1 MTTKRLYIA
10 YGSNL
15 HRGQMA
21 HRCPDA
27 TVEGVTSIP
36 DYTLLFR
43 GSGVATIEPKKG
55 DSVPIVVWSISK
67 RDEMNLDV
75 YEGFPRLYIKQDF
88 TVDLNGETVT
98 AMAYIMTP
106 GRPIAE
112 PPKHYYD
119 TIATGYKDF
128 GLDMAYLKK
137 HADKCKPKDP
147 TPKERVMRF
156 AKLQEHGINAHIC
169 PRCGEYSMERNL
181 YHNATS
187 RYAKIFVCPDC
198 GMREAI
204 MAFAGE
210 KNRFSEWYAANN

>member
-1 MTTKRLYIA
+1 MTAKRLYIA

-27 TVEGVTSIP
+27 TVEGVASIP

-67 RDEMNLDV
+67 RDERSLDI
-75 YEGFPRLYIKQDF
+75 YEGFPRLYYKQDF
-88 TVDLNGETVT
+88 TVELNGETVT

-106 GRPIAE
+106 GRPIA
-112 PPKHYYD
+112 PPPPTYYE
-119 TIATGYKDF
+119 TIHTGYADF
-128 GLDMAYLKK
+128 GFDNDYLRK
-137 HADKCKPKDP
+137 HAEKCEPKKP

-156 AKLQEHGINAHIC
+156 AKMQKHGINAHIC
-169 PRCGEYSMERNL
+169 PRCGDYSMEKNL

-187 RYAKIFVCPDC
+187 RFADIFVCPTC
-198 GMREAI
+198 GTEEAL
-204 MAFAGE
+204 MAFKGE
-210 KNRFSEWYAANN
+210 KNKFSDWYAAKY